1 MRERLFDT
9 EERRSCGEE
18 EDIPIREN
26 KKYLYKRRRQI
37 SIDEDS
43 IVWEQKEEKSQNKLT
58 FFQYKENVL

>member
-1 MRERLFDT
+1 MW
-9 EERRSCGEE
+9 RRA
-18 EDIPIREN
+18 IWEN